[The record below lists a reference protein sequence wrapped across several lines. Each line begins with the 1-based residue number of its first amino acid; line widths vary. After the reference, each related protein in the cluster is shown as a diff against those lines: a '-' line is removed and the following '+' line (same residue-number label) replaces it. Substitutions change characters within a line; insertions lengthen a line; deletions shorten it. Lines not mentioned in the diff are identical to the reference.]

1 MKAQRKVER
10 PLSPAEIGRMVTA
23 FDSIIAGENDAAKR
37 DDATVSKMIFLLAV
51 ESGVRKGEALG
62 LRWRSVKL
70 ADPAGARIVIEESR
84 VVGESG
90 PPKSEAGR
98 RKIALSP
105 QLAEA
110 LARHLSW
117 TRYDADDDLVLCNPR
132 KGSAFDAMVYSFYF
146 RRALVTADIEDA
158 ESYRPFHGLRR
169 TSLTNAAAAGVGVQ
183 ALRTRAGH
191 SSFTMTQEY
200 ISLADETFAEESA
213 LAAERLWG
221 AIVTQR
227 N

>member
-1 MKAQRKVER
+1 
-10 PLSPAEIGRMVTA
+10 
-23 FDSIIAGENDAAKR
+23 
-37 DDATVSKMIFLLAV
+37 MIFLVAV
-51 ESGVRKGEALG
+51 ETAMRKGELLG

-70 ADPAGARIVIEESR
+70 ADPEGARIEVTETR

-98 RKIALSP
+98 RKLALSP

-110 LARHLSW
+110 LAQHLDW
-117 TRYDADDDLVLCNPR
+117 TKYAADDDLVLGNPR
-132 KGSAFDAMVYSFYF
+132 KGSAFDAMVYSVYF
-146 RRALVTADIEDA
+146 RSALVTADIEDA
-158 ESYRPFHGLRR
+158 EGYRPFHGLRR

-191 SSFTMTQEY
+191 SSFSMTQEY

-221 AIVTQR
+221 AA
-227 N
+227 